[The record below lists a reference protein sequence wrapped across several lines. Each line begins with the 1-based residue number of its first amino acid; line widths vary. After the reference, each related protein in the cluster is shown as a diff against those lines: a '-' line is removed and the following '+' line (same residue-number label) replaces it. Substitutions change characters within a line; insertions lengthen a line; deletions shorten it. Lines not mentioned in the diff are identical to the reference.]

1 MLKRIT
7 IAVGIVLVL
16 AVLVLGWDK
25 TASYVAGTRQV
36 INEEADDRSPM
47 RLEKA
52 RIEVLIQKEQENIL
66 AFEDKVVDL
75 EGRRDETARGIE
87 EANKKLAAEKD
98 LLKRIKALLDEKRD
112 QYTIGR
118 NNYTYA
124 EVNAD
129 ALERVEEVQRM
140 QEAVTFN
147 ETLLADLDAA
157 VKQGH
162 SSLGE
167 ASKRLAELRNGVAR
181 LEQRNVNADIRLQ
194 VAQLANAVAGAP
206 VSADSPLEEVVR
218 NFERRV
224 STKERRATSRLSA
237 GMGQFRID
245 YSAAIVTQ
253 DAAAEIDRMLAA
265 GSGPSP
271 VTEAPRSRPSVPEAL
286 ENTQQ

>member
-1 MLKRIT
+1 MLKRII

-47 RLEKA
+47 RLERA

-75 EGRRDETARGIE
+75 EGRRDETARTIE
-87 EANKKLAAEKD
+87 EANKKLAAERD
-98 LLKRIKALLDEKRD
+98 LLKRIKGLLDEKRE

-118 NNYTYA
+118 NTYTYA

-129 ALERVEEVQRM
+129 ALERIEEVQRM
-140 QEAVTFN
+140 QEAVAFH
-147 ETLLADLDAA
+147 ETLLADLDAGI
-157 VKQGH
+157 KQGH

-167 ASKRLAELRNGVAR
+167 ARKRLAELKNGVAR

-206 VSADSPLEEVVR
+206 LSADSELEKVVG

-224 STKERRATSRLSA
+224 SAKERRATSRVSA

-245 YSAAIVTQ
+245 YSAAVVTQ
-253 DAAAEIDRMLAA
+253 DASAEIDRMLSADTEA
-265 GSGPSP
+265 KP
-271 VTEAPRSRPSVPEAL
+271 VTETPPSRPSVPEAL
-286 ENTQQ
+286 ENTQE